1 MEFKL
6 QDISLDASEWSYS
19 GEGNMKIVFSYTGN
33 DFKLA
38 GWLLRLDKAN
48 NHSSS
53 SEQHKRYENSI
64 FSTHVIGSL
73 TGPSYILPQKFVP
86 VTPLFLTQLNQRCL
100 AVRPAHRVHVL
111 IDLAQQIGV
120 LMPNMLKPGNES
132 AVTVELKPKWGYLPT
147 SSHICAA
154 NEVKRRVCRYCMHQ
168 YLKHQGKGSEFCPL
182 DLFSTSQ
189 DRIVRALDCLAQ
201 SPQNN
206 LRVFVDG
213 IIVNTD
219 DSLDTCKIPQWDLL
233 KHVLAQI
240 LLQEQFLIKLRQ
252 LQKSLDPLDIEGI
265 YPIYQRAVANG
276 KLADCE
282 PSIDDWL
289 QAVEQFR
296 SQTTCPTDKQMVLQ
310 FLLSTVLKD
319 ISVLIMIKQWPHH
332 YTPGQLPEYRIA
344 IVDTEPKKLSKM
356 PKYLERYQSIVSTYL
371 KHHPHPSSQKQC
383 YE

>member
-1 MEFKL
+1 MAFEL

-19 GEGNMKIVFSYTGN
+19 GEGNLKIVFSYTGT
-33 DFKLA
+33 DVKLA

-48 NHSSS
+48 NYSSLP
-53 SEQHKRYENSI
+53 EQHRRHANSI
-64 FSTHVIGSL
+64 FSTDVIGSL
-73 TGPSYILPQKFVP
+73 TGPAYILPQKFVP
-86 VTPLFLTQLNQRCL
+86 VTPSFLSRLDHHSL
-100 AVRPAHRVHVL
+100 SVRPAHRVHVH
-111 IDLAQQIGV
+111 IDLEQKIGV

-168 YLKHQGKGSEFCPL
+168 YLKHQGRGSDFCPL

-189 DRIVRALDCLAQ
+189 DRIVNALDCLVQ

-213 IIVNTD
+213 KIID
-219 DSLDTCKIPQWDLL
+219 PLDAGEVPQWDSL
-233 KHVLAQI
+233 KCVLAQI
-240 LLQEQFLIKLRQ
+240 LLQEQFLVKLKQ
-252 LQKSLDPLDIEGI
+252 LQKSLDPLDIEGL
-265 YPIYQRAVANG
+265 YPLYQQAVASG
-276 KLADCE
+276 ELAECE
-282 PSIDDWL
+282 PTIDDWL
-289 QAVEQFR
+289 QAVKQFQ
-296 SQTTCPTDKQMVLQ
+296 SQTAPPTHKQLVLQ

-319 ISVLIMIKQWPHH
+319 ISVLIMVKRWPDH

-371 KHHPHPSSQKQC
+371 QHNPDPSSQKQC

>member
-1 MEFKL
+1 MAFES
-6 QDISLDASEWSYS
+6 SLDASDWSYS
-19 GEGNMKIVFSYTGN
+19 GEGNLKIVFSYTGA
-33 DFKLA
+33 DLKLT

-48 NHSSS
+48 NQNSLP
-53 SEQHKRYENSI
+53 EQHKRHENSI

-73 TGPSYILPQKFVP
+73 IGSSYILPQKFVP
-86 VTPLFLTQLNQRCL
+86 VTPAFLTQLDQHSL
-100 AVRPAHRVHVL
+100 AVRPAHRTHVH

-120 LMPNMLKPGNES
+120 LMPNMLKPGDEP

-168 YLKHQGKGSEFCPL
+168 YLKHQGRGSDFCPL
-182 DLFSTSQ
+182 DMFSTSQ
-189 DRIVRALDCLAQ
+189 DRIVRALDCLVQ

-213 IIVNTD
+213 KIID
-219 DSLDTCKIPQWDLL
+219 PLDTCKVPQWSLL
-233 KHVLAQI
+233 KDVLAQI
-240 LLQEQFLIKLRQ
+240 LLHEQFLVKLKQ
-252 LQKSLDPLDIEGI
+252 LQKSLDSLDIEGL
-265 YPIYQRAVANG
+265 YPLYQQAVASG
-276 KLADCE
+276 ELAESE
-282 PSIDDWL
+282 PTIEDWL
-289 QAVEQFR
+289 QAVKQFQ
-296 SQTTCPTDKQMVLQ
+296 SQTAPPTSKQLVLQ

-319 ISVLIMIKQWPHH
+319 ISVLIMIKRWPDH

-371 KHHPHPSSQKQC
+371 QHNPDSSSQKEC